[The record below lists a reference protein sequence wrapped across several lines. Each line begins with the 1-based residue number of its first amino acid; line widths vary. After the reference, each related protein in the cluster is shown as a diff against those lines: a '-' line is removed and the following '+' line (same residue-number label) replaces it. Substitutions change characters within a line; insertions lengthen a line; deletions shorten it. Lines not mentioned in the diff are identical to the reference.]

1 MIGHLRHE
9 YTEWLA
15 ARARVGVCVCVRVQK
30 AQMAAFFSAIGL
42 SATGP
47 IVGGVWATVQSA
59 AMGGAAAPAAALAMP
74 IIFSVMGVGLL
85 AAGAACVAHE
95 YADAQKHSMGTPTT
109 EEHEPKNM
117 YVIVTHNWGTIEYR
131 EFSGFDEAIDA
142 FRGGRK
148 LRRILVR
155 LNHEGEP
162 DKDNGHGWRLPWDE
176 LAHAGCCPILDN
188 GLRWNLLRRLWRA

>member
-1 MIGHLRHE
+1 
-9 YTEWLA
+9 
-15 ARARVGVCVCVRVQK
+15 
-30 AQMAAFFSAIGL
+30 MAAFFSAIGL

-95 YADAQKHSMGTPTT
+95 YADAQRHSMGEPTA
-109 EEHEPKNM
+109 EEHAPDKVW
-117 YVIVTHNWGTIEYR
+117 YVIVTHNWGAIEFR
-131 EFSGFDEAIDA
+131 DFEHFDEAIDA

-155 LNHEGEP
+155 LSPEGEP

-176 LAHAGCCPILDN
+176 LAHAGWGPIWDN
-188 GLRWNLLRRLWRA
+188 GLRWNLLRRLGRA